1 MTADNTEEAR
11 AFLDAH
17 PDVEAIE
24 LLITDPG
31 GVPRGKLI
39 AREELVS
46 LYGEGRCVAGSI
58 LGLDVTGEDVEA
70 TGLVWSVGDADR
82 ICRPVPGTLA
92 RANWMSRP
100 GAQLLM
106 TMYEA
111 DGRPCAADPRHAL
124 AHSVQR
130 LQQLGLRA
138 VVAAEIE
145 FYLVARDSQGSL
157 VPAPGLLS
165 QRAPRRLDSYGLT
178 KLHDMAP
185 LFDDIY
191 TGARAQGLPL
201 RTLMS
206 EYAPGQY
213 EITLLHRSDAL
224 RAIDDAI
231 LLKRLIRATAMR
243 HGLTACFM
251 AKPFAD
257 QAGSGMHMH
266 VSVQDENSNNL
277 FAAEDPAGSPLLRH
291 AVGGLQKTMAESMLI
306 FAPNANSY
314 RRFRHQSY
322 APMAPT
328 WGINNRSVSLRVPAG
343 APATR
348 HIEHRVSGA
357 DANPYLVA
365 ATVLAG
371 VHAGITAKL
380 DPGPPI
386 TGNGYQSGIA
396 ATLPRDWLGAI
407 DAAESSAFLRD
418 ALGEQFLRAFIAI
431 KQQEWDKYNALIP
444 ATDHDWYL
452 DSV

>member
-1 MTADNTEEAR
+1 MNEAK

-39 AREELVS
+39 AREELLS
-46 LYGEGRCVAGSI
+46 LYNDGRCVAGSI

-82 ICRPVPGTLA
+82 ICRPVPGTLV

-100 GAQLLM
+100 GAQVLM
-106 TMYEA
+106 TMFDA
-111 DGRPCAADPRHAL
+111 DGQPCTADPRHAL
-124 AHSVQR
+124 ARSAQR

-145 FYLVARDSQGSL
+145 FYLVARDAQGKL

-165 QRAPRRLDSYGLT
+165 QRSPQRLDSYGLG
-178 KLHDMAP
+178 KLQDMAP

-191 TGARAQGLPL
+191 AGARAQGLPL

-213 EITLLHRSDAL
+213 EITLLHRDDAL

-231 LLKRLIRATAMR
+231 LFKRLIRATALK

-251 AKPFAD
+251 PKPFAD

-266 VSVQDENSNNL
+266 VSVQDASGTNA
-277 FAAEDPAGSPLLRH
+277 FAADDPAGAPLLRH
-291 AVGGLQKTMAESMLI
+291 AIGGLQKTMAESMLI

-343 APATR
+343 PPSSR

-386 TGNGYQSGIA
+386 TGNGYESGIA
-396 ATLPRDWLGAI
+396 ASLPRDWLGAI
-407 DAAESSAFLRD
+407 KAADDSLFLHE
-418 ALGEQFLRAFIAI
+418 ALGEEFLRAYLAI
-431 KQQEWDKYNALIP
+431 KTQEWDKYNALVP
-444 ATDHDWYL
+444 PTDHDWYL

>member
-1 MTADNTEEAR
+1 MNADITEAR
-11 AFLDAH
+11 TFLEAH

-39 AREELVS
+39 AREELLS

-70 TGLVWSVGDADR
+70 TGLVWSAGDADR

-100 GAQLLM
+100 GAQVLM

-111 DGRPCAADPRHAL
+111 NGQPCTADPRHAL
-124 AHSVQR
+124 ARCVQR
-130 LQQLGLRA
+130 LEQMGLRP

-145 FYLVARDSQGSL
+145 FYLVTRDARGQL
-157 VPAPGLLS
+157 IPAPGLLS
-165 QRAPRRLDSYGLT
+165 QRSPQRLDSYGLG
-178 KLHDMAP
+178 KLQDMAP

-191 TGARAQGLPL
+191 AGARAQGLPL

-213 EITLLHRSDAL
+213 EITLLHRDDAL

-231 LLKRLIRATAMR
+231 LFKRLIRATALK

-251 AKPFAD
+251 AKPFAEH
-257 QAGSGMHMH
+257 AGSGMHMH
-266 VSVQDENSNNL
+266 VSVQDQNGNNL
-277 FAAEDPAGSPLLRH
+277 FAADDPAGTPILKY
-291 AVGGLQKTMAESMLI
+291 AIGGLKKTMAESMLI

-314 RRFRHQSY
+314 RRFRNQSY

-328 WGINNRSVSLRVPAG
+328 WSINNRSVSLRVPAG
-343 APATR
+343 GPSSR

-371 VHAGITAKL
+371 VHAGISDKL
-380 DPGPPI
+380 DPGRPI
-386 TGNGYQSGIA
+386 TGNGYESVIA
-396 ATLPRDWLGAI
+396 ASLPRDWLGAI
-407 DAAESSAFLRD
+407 KAAESSM
-418 ALGEQFLRAFIAI
+418 FLRAALGDEFMRALVAI
-431 KQQEWDKYNALIP
+431 KAQEWDKYNALIP
-444 ATDHDWYL
+444 AIDHDWYL

>member
-1 MTADNTEEAR
+1 MTADSNEAR

-39 AREELVS
+39 AREELLS
-46 LYGEGRCVAGSI
+46 LYSEGRCVAGSI

-82 ICRPVPGTLA
+82 ICRPVPGTLV

-100 GAQLLM
+100 GAQVLM
-106 TMYEA
+106 TMYETN
-111 DGRPCAADPRHAL
+111 GQPCTADPRHAL
-124 AHSVQR
+124 ARSVER
-130 LQQLGLRA
+130 LQQLGLRP

-145 FYLVARDSQGSL
+145 LYLVSRDAQGRL

-165 QRAPRRLDSYGLT
+165 RRSPQRLDSYGLG

-185 LFDDIY
+185 LFDNIY
-191 TGARAQGLPL
+191 ADARAQGLPL

-213 EITLLHRSDAL
+213 EITLLHRNDAL

-231 LLKRLIRATAMR
+231 LFKRLIRATALK

-266 VSVQDENSNNL
+266 VSVQDQSGNNL
-277 FAAEDPAGSPLLRH
+277 FADEDPAGSPLLRQ
-291 AVGGLQKTMAESMLI
+291 AIGGLQQTMAESMLI

-328 WGINNRSVSLRVPAG
+328 WGVNNRSVSLRVPAG
-343 APATR
+343 APPTR

-371 VHAGITAKL
+371 VHAGISAKL

-386 TGNGYQSGIA
+386 TGNGYESGIK
-396 ATLPRDWLGAI
+396 TSLPRDWLGAI
-407 DAAESSAFLRD
+407 AAAESSMFLRE
-418 ALGEQFLRAFIAI
+418 ALGEEFLRAFVAI
-431 KQQEWDKYNALIP
+431 KTQEWDKYNALVP